1 MLNCKQASELV
12 SQSLDR
18 PLPWSKR
25 IELKFHLLIC
35 KFCKRFFK
43 QMYGMKQAAT
53 QLQRD
58 IESDDSIKLSDSA
71 KQKIRDQLK
80 DQ

>member
-1 MLNCKQASELV
+1 MLTCKQASQLV
-12 SQSLDR
+12 SQSLDQ

-25 IELKFHLLIC
+25 LQLKFHLMIC
-35 KFCKRFFK
+35 KFCMRFFK
-43 QMYGMKQAAT
+43 QMHGMKQAAIH
-53 QLQRD
+53 LQHQ

-71 KQKIRDQLK
+71 KQTIRDRLN

>member
-18 PLPWSKR
+18 PLSWSNR
-25 IELKFHLLIC
+25 LQLKLHLLIC

-43 QMYGMKQAAT
+43 QMHGMKHAAK
-53 QLQRD
+53 QMQQN
-58 IESDDSIKLSDSA
+58 IESDDSITLSDSA

>member
-12 SQSLDR
+12 SRSLDQ

-25 IELKFHLLIC
+25 IQLKFHLLIC
-35 KFCKRFFK
+35 KFCMRFFK
-43 QMYGMKQAAT
+43 QMHGMKIAAT
-53 QLQRD
+53 QLQQS

-71 KQKIRDQLK
+71 KQKIQDQLK

>member
-18 PLPWSKR
+18 PLPWTKR
-25 IELKFHLLIC
+25 LQLWFHLMIC
-35 KFCKRFFK
+35 KLCMRFFK
-43 QMYGMKQAAT
+43 QMNAMHQAAHHM
-53 QLQRD
+53 QNK
-58 IESDDSIKLSDSA
+58 IESDESIKLSDSA
-71 KQKIRDQLK
+71 KQKIREHLK